1 MTGELETAALASAG
15 GWLRWKRKHAD
26 IPPGTPCAN
35 CATELQGTYCHVCG
49 QLAEEYHRSIWKLT
63 VEAVESLLHL
73 DGRLFQTLPSLARRP
88 GKLTRDYLDGKRAS
102 QVQPFRMFLV
112 ILLIVI
118 FTGHWSAGVNASRE
132 VRDGRETHN
141 TINLVGPEDA
151 AAQARAKAEARAR
164 IEADPDMSPE
174 SKRLALAA
182 IDSDWVKFSKTIDD
196 VANAEDGAGAAEHAG
211 KEATTNGDDKI
222 EVNSILASDEQLSAI
237 EHWAQTRYQAVKD
250 DPERFALILEI
261 WGHRIA
267 ILALPVSALML
278 SLLFAFNR
286 RFFVFDHLIFSMH
299 SLSFQMLLLTTIF
312 LLSTLI
318 GSWAWWLIVL
328 APVHLFL
335 HMKGAYQRSAFGTL
349 ARMFVLFVLTSV
361 TFSFLALLWLYLGFN
376 EMAGGGH

>member
-1 MTGELETAALASAG
+1 MTGELETVALASGG

-73 DGRLFQTLPSLARRP
+73 DGRLFQTLPALARRP

-118 FTGHWSAGVNASRE
+118 FTGHWSAGVNAARE
-132 VRDGRETHN
+132 ARAGHETHN
-141 TINLVGPEDA
+141 TINLIGPEDA
-151 AAQARAKAEARAR
+151 AAQAKAKADARAQ
-164 IEADPDMSPE
+164 IEADPEMSPQA
-174 SKRLALAA
+174 KRLALAA
-182 IDSDWVKFSKTIDD
+182 IDSDWVKFSQTVDD
-196 VANAEDGAGAAEHAG
+196 VTSGEDIADAAREAGTEKAS
-211 KEATTNGDDKI
+211 DDTI
-222 EVNSILASDEQLSAI
+222 EVNSILASDEQLSSI

-278 SLLFAFNR
+278 TLLFAFNR
-286 RFFVFDHLIFSMH
+286 RYYVFDHLIFSMH

-312 LLSTLI
+312 LLSALI
-318 GSWAWWLIVL
+318 GGWAWWLVVL

-335 HMKGAYQRSAFGTL
+335 HMKGAYERSSFGTL